1 MQLHVQRYTA
11 EREGRAHTSVVR
23 TNEIARWLRHRL
35 HVQYTFTETLATWS
49 GGARA
54 RSSANADPGSGERG
68 AGGDNNH
75 SCGRVSGRRLRK
87 RAAAPVASRLPLW
100 PSRHDRRRPRARA
113 HAAIFEGHSPGFASR
128 LAEHLSA
135 APRGRRSMPAAR
147 LRPRPCPS
155 APDAARPHRCIR
167 PDPLPAH
174 TDLLLHTSNGP
185 SCESLR
191 CDLYVSPIRVSPP
204 VSPYAIISLSH
215 LE

>member
-11 EREGRAHTSVVR
+11 EREGRAHTSAVR
-23 TNEIARWLRHRL
+23 ASEIARWLRHRL
-35 HVQYTFTETLATWS
+35 HVQYTFTETLATKPA
-49 GGARA
+49 GPGPGAA
-54 RSSANADPGSGERG
+54 RGLTPATASAGQ
-68 AGGDNNH
+68 GGDNNH
-75 SCGRVSGRRLRK
+75 SCGRVSGHRLRK

-147 LRPRPCPS
+147 LRPRPRPS